1 MALLAPFFCPGGRK
15 SDTDD
20 FISVLS
26 RGCFTTSSVVFIGRF
41 SSLSR
46 ASLNG
51 FSVCVGE
58 GCLEGGGGE
67 KGRCVNS
74 EESLYSHAVTGGAD
88 GE

>member
-51 FSVCVGE
+51 FSVCMG
-58 GCLEGGGGE
+58 EGGGEGE
-67 KGRCVNS
+67 VCVNS